1 MESTP
6 LTAIEARRVW
16 PSLLAARASY
26 RAAVSPAYDEV
37 LWEVAQRAEDT
48 GSLGKVDIGALM
60 VWKRLSARTA
70 WVAELMGL
78 PDVQIRSITARAMEA
93 VREMAEP
100 RGEAARKGRSIV
112 WELPGCRTGDA
123 LASTLL
129 TAAAPHRMAVYDR
142 RAHHALTSLGL
153 TLTDDSGRYSRYM
166 NLLDGLLTHADPL
179 AADWTA
185 REIDIALYWI
195 GTSTPM
201 R

>member
-16 PSLLAARASY
+16 PSLISARASF

-48 GSLGKVDIGALM
+48 GSLGKVDIGAL
-60 VWKRLSARTA
+60 VAWKRLSARTT
-70 WVAELMGL
+70 WMAELMGL
-78 PDVQIRSITARAMEA
+78 PDVQIRSITARAMVA
-93 VREMAEP
+93 VREMSDS
-100 RGEAARKGRSIV
+100 RGEAARRGRSVV
-112 WELPGCRTGDA
+112 WELPGCRSGDA

-142 RAHHALTSLGL
+142 RAHHALTSLGV
-153 TLTDDSGRYSRYM
+153 TLTDEPGRYSRYM
-166 NLLDGLLTHADPL
+166 HILDGLLTHVDPL

-195 GTSTPM
+195 GTSTPP